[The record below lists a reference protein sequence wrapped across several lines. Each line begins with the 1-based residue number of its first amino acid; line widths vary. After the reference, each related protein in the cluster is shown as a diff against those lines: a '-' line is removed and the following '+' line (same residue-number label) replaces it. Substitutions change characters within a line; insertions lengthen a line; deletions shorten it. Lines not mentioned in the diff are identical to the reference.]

1 MEIKISKIL
10 CFFFERIKVLK
21 IYFSIFFIFSFFL
34 SNSQINA
41 FSEETDFPDCV
52 TCETIT
58 TNSITS
64 LDSSE
69 YKMLDELLAT
79 IGSSK
84 SFILQECE
92 GAKNAYS
99 TTIDNKRYV
108 LYNKDFFKSIINEE
122 GAYSWS
128 NVSILAH
135 EIGHHINGHV
145 LDCNS
150 IVSLEEKRKMELEA
164 DQFMGTA
171 MHRLG
176 ATFEQATLAINTLIP
191 FEKDDS
197 YSSHPSKSKR
207 LNSVKEGYD
216 DKGTKRFM
224 SNLAESNLYKAID
237 FYNNGNYRE
246 ANEYLSAV
254 LIFGLENDLV
264 YNYKGKT
271 NFEIKNYK
279 DALIDF
285 NKAISLNP
293 NSSELYVNRAEV
305 KFAIDEYS
313 KEAIAD
319 LDMAISL
326 NPSDP
331 KPYIIKARD
340 GFFDLK
346 FSKIMSLFDKAIS
359 LDGQN
364 FEAYYEKA
372 FYIFTIHDLLGFEL
386 FTEEFGGLETFKYSG
401 RESDFF
407 DIGIEA
413 ISKALELRPE
423 NKIMSKL
430 FFIKGK
436 LIENKKDYLENDTD
450 YDSVISNYVRCID
463 INNKSYDCNY
473 GLGYI
478 KWILEEYD
486 SSIRYFDKYFELFD
500 DLEYQ
505 EKQDVIKDG
514 GHADASFYLANIY
527 GHKEN
532 YEKAI
537 EILDRG
543 IEINPLSE
551 TLYHWRGM
559 AKGFIGDSF
568 GNLSDHKRAFELDNT
583 NTTYMDNVAG
593 AMMDLELYNDAIE
606 YFEKIIEIDST
617 DYLSYSRI
625 GYIYTYEL
633 ENHNK
638 AIDYYNN
645 ALKKLTENS
654 RYFNQS
660 ELIKELSDVNYE
672 IAYNLYNV
680 YKNNINNVLLD
691 KALVSVKKSI
701 DLKQSAEL
709 DFEND
714 KSYNLMGLIY
724 NKLNKLEDAFK
735 SFELA
740 NTFNEQKD
748 PEILYNLGSAYWFLE
763 NNDEAIYYLK
773 KSYELNPLSSDPLIL
788 ISRIKNIEADES
800 VNIGDETGA
809 KKLNE
814 SAIDY
819 LKKAEKNNP
828 DYSEIFKN
836 FGIIYYDLKDYTKSI
851 INYKKAIELGQADY
865 FPMVYHDL
873 AESQK
878 KIKKYYDAIYNYK
891 KTIQLLESKSEV
903 AHLNNDIGLVKVIM
917 GDYEMAIQNFR
928 EAVEHHSEIP
938 EYTYNLGIS
947 LIQSKSNIN
956 EGEKLIKKAKKLA
969 TSSNII
975 LGENIDLI
983 K

>member
-1 MEIKISKIL
+1 MEIKNSKNL
-10 CFFFERIKVLK
+10 SFYLKKVNFLK
-21 IYFSIFFIFSFFL
+21 IYLPFFFL
-34 SNSQINA
+34 FNILLLNSQINA
-41 FSEETDFPDCV
+41 FSEETDFPDCA
-52 TCETIT
+52 TCETIN
-58 TNSITS
+58 TNYVTP

-84 SFILQECE
+84 SFILQPCE
-92 GAKNAYS
+92 GAKNAYA
-99 TTIDNKRYV
+99 TTIDNKRYI
-108 LYNKDFFKSIINEE
+108 LYNKDFFNSIINEE

-150 IVSLEEKRKMELEA
+150 IVSLDEKRQMELEA

-171 MHRLG
+171 MYRLG
-176 ATFEQATLAINTLIP
+176 ATFEQASLAINTLIP

-207 LNSVKEGYD
+207 LNAIKVGYN
-216 DKGTKRFM
+216 DKGTKRFI

-237 FYNNGNYRE
+237 FYNNGDYRE

-254 LIFGLENDLV
+254 IIFGLENDLV
-264 YNYKGKT
+264 YNYKGKI
-271 NFEIKNYK
+271 NFEINNYK

-285 NKAISLNP
+285 NKGILFNP
-293 NSSELYVNRAEV
+293 SSSELYVNRAKV

-313 KEAIAD
+313 KDAIAD
-319 LDMAISL
+319 LDLAIKL
-326 NPSDP
+326 NPSNP
-331 KPYIIKARD
+331 MPYIIKARD

-346 FSKIMSLFDKAIS
+346 FSEIISLFDKSIS
-359 LDGQN
+359 LDSLSY
-364 FEAYYEKA
+364 EAYYEKA
-372 FYIFTIHDLLGFEL
+372 LYIKNAHEFYGYEL
-386 FTEEFGGLETFKYSG
+386 FTEEYEQTVIYRDK
-401 RESDFF
+401 ESDFF
-407 DIGIEA
+407 DIGIKA
-413 ISKALELRPE
+413 VSKALDLRPGNE
-423 NKIMSKL
+423 IMSKL
-430 FFIKGK
+430 FFLRGK
-436 LIENKKDYLENDTD
+436 LIENKKEYLESDMD

-463 INNKSYDCNY
+463 INSKSYDCNY

-478 KWILEEYD
+478 KWVLEEYD
-486 SSIRYFDKYFELFD
+486 SSIKYFNRYFELFE

-505 EKQDVIKDG
+505 EKQDVIDG
-514 GHADASFYLANIY
+514 LGHANASFYLANIY

-559 AKGFIGDSF
+559 AKGSIGDSF

-583 NTTYMDNVAG
+583 NTIYMDNIAG
-593 AMMDLELYNDAIE
+593 AMMDLELYKDAVE
-606 YFEKIIEIDST
+606 YFEKIIKIDST

-633 ENHNK
+633 VNHNK
-638 AIDYYNN
+638 AIDYYNK

-654 RYFNQS
+654 VSYIQPEFN
-660 ELIKELSDVNYE
+660 EELSGINYE
-672 IAYNLYNV
+672 VAYNLYNIDE
-680 YKNNINNVLLD
+680 NNDDNVLLD
-691 KALVSVKKSI
+691 KALISVKKSI
-701 DLKQSAEL
+701 NLKQNVGL
-709 DFEND
+709 DYGYDE
-714 KSYNLMGLIY
+714 SYNLMGLIY
-724 NKLNKLEDAFK
+724 NKQKKLEDAFK

-740 NTFNEQKD
+740 NTFSEQKD
-748 PEILYNLGSAYWFLE
+748 SEILYNLGRGYWYLE

-788 ISRIKNIEADES
+788 ISRIKNFEAAES
-800 VNIGDETGA
+800 LSVGDETGA

-814 SAIDY
+814 SAINY
-819 LKKAEKNNP
+819 LKKVEKINP
-828 DYSEIFKN
+828 DYREIYLN
-836 FGIIYYDLKDYTKSI
+836 FGIIYYDLKDYIKSI
-851 INYKKAIELGQADY
+851 NNYKKAIELGQADFY
-865 FPMVYHDL
+865 SMIFHDL

-891 KTIQLLESKSEV
+891 KSIDLLESQVEI
-903 AHLNNDIGLVKVIM
+903 AHLHNDIGLVKAIM
-917 GDYEMAIQNFR
+917 GDYKMAIQDF
-928 EAVEHHSEIP
+928 EIAVKLHPEVP
-938 EYTYNLGIS
+938 EYIYNLGIS
-947 LIQSKSNIN
+947 LKNSKTNIIN
-956 EGEKLIKKAKKLA
+956 GEKLIKKAKQLSKNNN
-969 TSSNII
+969 TI
-975 LGENIDLI
+975 LGENIDLVI
-983 K
+983 